1 VPKEYYSYSLAEWKK
16 TRNLKSDDVKMKSRG
31 VFMKKRGALLFD
43 IFMMFFKL
51 SPITFGGGYAMIPVI
66 EREAVEKKEWL
77 KQEEITDLFALAGS
91 IPGAIAINSAT
102 FIGYRIAGVAG
113 ALAATIGVMIP
124 TFAIVV
130 CLSIFYL
137 YFHDH
142 PKVAAAFEG
151 IRPAVVALIVF
162 AAYKM
167 RRGAV
172 VDKTTFAVAAC
183 SLILLLFLQF
193 HPVIVIALGA
203 ISGILLISIKGR
215 LGIQT
220 KIDDH
225 AQTLDYFMGAD
236 I

>member
-1 VPKEYYSYSLAEWKK
+1 M
-16 TRNLKSDDVKMKSRG
+16 T
-31 VFMKKRGALLFD
+31 KRWVLLFE
-43 IFMMFFKL
+43 IFLTFFKIA
-51 SPITFGGGYAMIPVI
+51 PITFGGGYAMIPVI

-77 KQEEITDLFALAGS
+77 KQEEVTDLFALAGS

-124 TFAIVV
+124 TFVIVV

-137 YFHDH
+137 YFQDH
-142 PKVAAAFEG
+142 PKVEAAFEG

-167 RRGAV
+167 RKGAV
-172 VDKTTFAVAAC
+172 VDKTTFVVAA
-183 SLILLLFLQF
+183 SSVLLLLFLHV
-193 HPVIVIALGA
+193 HPAIMIALGA
-203 ISGILLISIKGR
+203 ATGILLIGLKDKFGVE
-215 LGIQT
+215 T
-220 KIDDH
+220 KIDD
-225 AQTLDYFMGAD
+225 QEQNVDYFMGAD

>member
-1 VPKEYYSYSLAEWKK
+1 
-16 TRNLKSDDVKMKSRG
+16 
-31 VFMKKRGALLFD
+31 MKKRWVLLFD
-43 IFMMFFKL
+43 IFLTFFKIA
-51 SPITFGGGYAMIPVI
+51 PITFGGGYAMIPII

-77 KQEEITDLFALAGS
+77 KREEVTDVFALAGS

-124 TFAIVV
+124 TFVIVV

-137 YFHDH
+137 YFQDY
-142 PKVAAAFEG
+142 PKVEAAFEG

-167 RRGAV
+167 RKGAV
-172 VDKTTFAVAAC
+172 VDKTTFVLASSSV
-183 SLILLLFLQF
+183 LLLLFLHI
-193 HPVIVIALGA
+193 HPAIMIALGA
-203 ISGILLISIKGR
+203 VTGILLISLKDK
-215 LGIQT
+215 LGVET
-220 KIDDH
+220 KIDD
-225 AQTLDYFMGAD
+225 QEQNVDYFMGAD